1 MSFKRIKQGGIPT
14 FIFVSVFFQLA
25 LTIVYKEG
33 GGMQIHLSHA
43 LPLLV
48 G

>member
-25 LTIVYKEG
+25 LTIVYKEE
-33 GGMQIHLSHA
+33 GGMQIRLNHA
-43 LPLLV
+43 FPLLV